1 MDEQDMTVDILFEWK
16 KSIMSSIEPT
26 LNNMLS
32 GLLGTTFTPNV
43 DSGELEYDSDV
54 CNFYVNE
61 ETGNLEWEDI

>member
-1 MDEQDMTVDILFEWK
+1 MDEQGMTVDILFEWK